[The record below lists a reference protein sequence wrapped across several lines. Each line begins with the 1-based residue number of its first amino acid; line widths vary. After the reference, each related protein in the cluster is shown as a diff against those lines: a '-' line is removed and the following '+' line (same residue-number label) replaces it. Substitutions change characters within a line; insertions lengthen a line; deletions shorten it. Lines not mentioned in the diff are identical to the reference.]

1 MGLPLALPD
10 ASKRKML
17 GGLRA
22 FAEGKIV
29 RRRWAPQKDL
39 DVRKLLVLE
48 ALSHYGQANP
58 RMLDSIRI
66 TPNRWPTSAVIDWLA
81 WLRRM
86 PDIADRTAQMAQ
98 AWQVIMGRLLS
109 RGTGLRSEEHTS
121 ELQFTMSPSYA
132 VFC

>member
-58 RMLDSIRI
+58 RRLDSILL
-66 TPNRWPTSAVIDWLA
+66 THTRWPKSAVIHWLA
-81 WLRRM
+81 LLRRM
-86 PDIADRTAQMAQ
+86 PANADHTAKLAH
-98 AWQVIMGRLLS
+98 ARPAIIGILLS
-109 RGTGLRSEEHTS
+109 I
-121 ELQFTMSPSYA
+121 
-132 VFC
+132 